1 MFKMFDF
8 KFPALSY
15 VHVNQ
20 TKHPQLTVVG
30 KYFTSLT
37 LSFKKNYEKK
47 LKLTYF
53 KYFCY
58 RRKRI

>member
-8 KFPALSY
+8 KYPALSY

-20 TKHPQLTVVG
+20 TKHPQLTAVG

-37 LSFKKNYEKK
+37 LSFKKNYEMKK
-47 LKLTYF
+47 N
-53 KYFCY
+53 
-58 RRKRI
+58 

>member
-1 MFKMFDF
+1 MFDF
-8 KFPALSY
+8 KYPALSY
-15 VHVNQ
+15 IHVNQ
-20 TKHPQLTVVG
+20 AKHPQLTVVG

-37 LSFKKNYEKK
+37 FSFKKNYEKI